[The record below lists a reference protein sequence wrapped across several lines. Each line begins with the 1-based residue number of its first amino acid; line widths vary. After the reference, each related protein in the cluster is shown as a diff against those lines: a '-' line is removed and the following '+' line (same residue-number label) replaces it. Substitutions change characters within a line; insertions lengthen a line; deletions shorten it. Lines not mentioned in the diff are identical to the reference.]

1 MPLQMNN
8 TIIDSMVLLRIMAA
22 IGFLPSHLGPY
33 RGELGKYQSQLNQAG
48 VAQSSTGLKIE
59 NLVLN

>member
-1 MPLQMNN
+1 
-8 TIIDSMVLLRIMAA
+8 MAA